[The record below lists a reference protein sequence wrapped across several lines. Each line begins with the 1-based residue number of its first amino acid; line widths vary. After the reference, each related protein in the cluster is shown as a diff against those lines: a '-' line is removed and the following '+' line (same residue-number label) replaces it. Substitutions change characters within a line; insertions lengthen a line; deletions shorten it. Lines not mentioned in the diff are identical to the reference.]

1 MKVNGEKMNI
11 LNLKNRTIASQYVAT
26 ELIKVMKAK
35 PNAVLGLATGSTMTD
50 VYRYLVTLINANEM
64 DLNSIITFNLDEYI
78 GLAPNHEQSYYTYMH
93 EHLFN
98 HHESWNKSN
107 LYVPNGIAKDLQ
119 RACSDYEQALRNQG
133 PADIQILGIGENG
146 HIGFN
151 EPYSSF
157 DSQTRVVNLTE
168 STIHA
173 NSYHFSHIEDVP
185 KQAISMG
192 LDSIMSAKRIILLAL
207 GSRKKDIVKQL
218 IEGQISEKLPSSI
231 LHHHGNVEIIVDDE
245 AYVTN
250 N

>member
-218 IEGQISEKLPSSI
+218 IEGQISEKLPASI

>member
-1 MKVNGEKMNI
+1 MNI

-218 IEGQISEKLPSSI
+218 IEGQISEKLPASI

>member
-1 MKVNGEKMNI
+1 MNI

-78 GLAPNHEQSYYTYMH
+78 GLAPNHKQSYYTYMH
-93 EHLFN
+93 QHLFN
-98 HHESWNKSN
+98 HHEGWNKSN

-151 EPYSSF
+151 EPYSPF
-157 DSQTRVVNLTE
+157 DSQTRVVDLTA

-218 IEGQISEKLPSSI
+218 IEGQISEKLPASI

-245 AYVTN
+245 AYGTN

>member
-1 MKVNGEKMNI
+1 MNI

-107 LYVPNGIAKDLQ
+107 LYIPNGIAKDLQ

-218 IEGQISEKLPSSI
+218 IEGQISEKLPASI